1 MDAEKR
7 PKQTDAAAWHALTA
21 EKCFERL
28 EAHKEGLGEDAVR
41 KRLEAHGPNK
51 LPEGRKEPA
60 WKRFLLQFHNIL
72 IYVLIVAAG
81 VTALLGHWIDTA
93 VIAAVVIINALIGFI
108 QEGKAERALESIRNL
123 LSLEA
128 TVLRGGK
135 KERIAAEELVPGD
148 VVHLESGAK
157 VPADLRLFEVRS
169 LRVEEAAL
177 TGESVPVEKSA
188 DPSEE
193 NAPLGDRK
201 CMGFSGTLVA
211 YGQAKGVVVATG
223 AKTELGKINELTASA
238 KTMTTP
244 LLRQIAQFGHVLTAV
259 IIGAAVLTYLFG
271 TFVRSYPWDEIFLAV
286 VGLAVAAIPEGLP
299 AILTITL
306 AIGVQR
312 MAKRKAIIRRLPA
325 VETLGSV
332 SVICSDKTGTL
343 TVGDMTATHVVT
355 TGGTYAVSGTGYDPE
370 GEISRV
376 DNGGDEVDARDE
388 PLLREVAVGGM
399 LCNDSSLRRKD
410 GRWIVEG
417 DPTEGAL
424 LALGRKAGLDADD
437 LASEWPR
444 RSSLPFESQHKYMA
458 CLNESPDG
466 DVIVFL
472 KGAPEVVL
480 ERCGKQRGTDGD
492 EDLDTDKWRE
502 AMDRLANEGER
513 LLAVAVKDVSR
524 DTRNI
529 EHEEVGE
536 DFVFLGL
543 FGLMDPPRDEAVDA
557 VRTCHE
563 AGIEVKMITGD
574 HAATAAAIGRKL
586 GLADEGKVV
595 SGTELEEMSDEQ
607 LRKAAV
613 ETDVFARTSPEHKLR
628 LVKALQAE
636 GRIVA
641 MTGDGVNDAPAL
653 KSADVGVAMGI
664 KGTEAAKESAEM
676 VLADDNFS
684 SIEHAVEEGRQVY
697 DNIRKSILFILPTN
711 GGQAGVIIA
720 SVLGGLTLPLTPVQI
735 LWVNMITAVTLALS
749 LIFEPAEENL
759 MKRPPRDADE
769 AIMPAFFLWR
779 IAFVSILIMCGSLG
793 LFLWKQGLGHDLEQ
807 ARTAA
812 VNALIAGQIFYLLNS
827 RFMYA
832 SSLRFDILFG
842 NPKVA
847 YAIVFI
853 FGAQLLF
860 TYLPL
865 MNLWF
870 GTAPISLIASAPILA
885 VGVTVFFAVELEKA
899 VMRKWF
905 GKG

>member
-1 MDAEKR
+1 MDAG
-7 PKQTDAAAWHALTA
+7 KQPTGAEGAPWHALTV
-21 EKCFERL
+21 EDCFERL
-28 EAHKEGLGEDAVR
+28 EAGKDGLGSDDVR
-41 KRLEAHGPNK
+41 RRLETYGPNK
-51 LPEGRKEPA
+51 LPEGRKTPA
-60 WKRFLLQFHNIL
+60 WMRFLLQFHNIL

-93 VIAAVVIINALIGFI
+93 VIAAVVIVNALIGFI
-108 QEGKAERALESIRNL
+108 QEGKAEQALESIRNM

-128 TVLRGGK
+128 TVTRDGK
-135 KERIAAEELVPGD
+135 KQRIPAEELVPGD

-157 VPADLRLFEVRS
+157 VPADLRLFAVRS
-169 LRVEEAAL
+169 LRVDEAAL
-177 TGESVPVEKSA
+177 TGESVPVEKS
-188 DPSEE
+188 DDSSDE
-193 NAPLGDRK
+193 NAPLGDRT

-211 YGQAKGVVVATG
+211 YGQARGVVVSTG
-223 AKTELGKINELTASA
+223 AKTELGKINEMTATA
-238 KTMTTP
+238 KGMTTP
-244 LLRQIAQFGHVLTAV
+244 LLRQIAQFGRILTVV
-259 IIGAAVLTYLFG
+259 IIAAAALTYLFG
-271 TFVRSYPWDEIFLAV
+271 TFVRDNPWDEIFLAV

-312 MAKRKAIIRRLPA
+312 MAGRKAIIRRLPA

-355 TGGTYAVSGTGYDPE
+355 GTYVYSVSGTGYDPE
-370 GEISRV
+370 GEIARES
-376 DNGGDEVDARDE
+376 DDGDGSNTAED
-388 PLLREVAVGGM
+388 PLLREIAVAGV
-399 LCNDSSLRRKD
+399 LCNDSTLRQKD
-410 GRWIVEG
+410 RRWTVEG

-424 LALGRKAGLDADD
+424 LAFGRKAGLDPEE
-437 LASEWPR
+437 LGRKWPR
-444 RSSLPFESQHKYMA
+444 RSSIPFESHHKYMA
-458 CLNESPDG
+458 SLNESPDSG
-466 DVIVFL
+466 MKVFL
-472 KGAPEVVL
+472 KGAPEIVMGF
-480 ERCGKQRGTDGD
+480 CAKQRGAEGD

-513 LLAVAVKDVSR
+513 LLAVAVKNVPG
-524 DTRNI
+524 DTANI
-529 EHEEVGE
+529 EHEDVEEG
-536 DFVFLGL
+536 FVFLGL

-557 VRTCHE
+557 VQTCHE
-563 AGIEVKMITGD
+563 AGVEVKMITGD
-574 HAATAAAIGRKL
+574 HATTAAAIGRKL
-586 GLADEGKVV
+586 GLGGKGKALTGAD
-595 SGTELEEMSDEQ
+595 LEAMSDEE
-607 LRKAAV
+607 LRKAVV

-664 KGTEAAKESAEM
+664 KGTEAAKEAAEM

-711 GGQAGVIIA
+711 GAQAGVVIA

-735 LWVNMITAVTLALS
+735 LWVNMITAVTLALA

-759 MKRPPRDADE
+759 MKRPPRDAGE

-779 IAFVSILIMCGSLG
+779 IGFVSILIMCGSLG
-793 LFLWKQGLGHDLEQ
+793 LFLWKQGLGLGLEQ
-807 ARTAA
+807 SRTAA

-847 YAIVFI
+847 YSILLI

-870 GTAPISLIASAPILA
+870 GTQPISAMASMPILA

-899 VMRKWF
+899 VVRKWF